1 MVKDERFVS
10 KVEGKTN
17 FSKQL
22 QELSGTGI
30 VECLE
35 IIDVGCNLKQ
45 FDGLTRLT
53 LTRIFYDRSTPL
65 KKKTVGGNAS
75 TLKVGRRRY
84 LSYRLQHTS
93 EQHAGMNVHDVQA
106 HFNDSFFFIYCMLFC
121 SLYVQLLYFSFTVIC
136 AVYFVYLFFSFTV
149 LCVDCVFY
157 CLLPSGVLNK

>member
-106 HFNDSFFFIYCMLFC
+106 NFNDSFFYILH
-121 SLYVQLLYFSFTVIC
+121 VI
-136 AVYFVYLFFSFTV
+136 LFFVCTV
-149 LCVDCVFY
+149 AVFFFYCELCCVFCVSFFFY
-157 CLLPSGVLNK
+157 CALC